1 MKRKVIIILFI
12 MMFAMLSAEVMDRIV
27 AKVGTEI
34 ILLSD
39 LQKQI
44 SQLAS
49 TGIDPQILYPE
60 NVLGQII
67 EQKLLV
73 QKAKE
78 LNIAADEDAITKYAE
93 RYLNDIKS
101 RYPSEADFQVEL
113 RKMNTTQRELLKFL
127 ADQIREN
134 YLTEQLIEKYISSR
148 IKITEPEMRSF
159 YETSKDSLAVKPTTW
174 ELSLILREIRPSVE
188 TQERIIGETE
198 TLLEK
203 LKADEDFAALAEEY
217 SDCPSSQQGGDLG
230 YFKRGMMVKP
240 FEDAAFSLNINEIS
254 EIVQSNFGYHIIK
267 LTDRRGD
274 EIRASHILKIVQ
286 AGEDDSDRE
295 RALMQEIRDRIVAGE
310 SFGDL
315 AREYSFDTNSKDDG
329 GLLGEFGEQ
338 DLPELFLPVIMASE
352 VGVPT
357 EVLQNEG
364 LVYIFIRENESV
376 ARVFEYDEVKDQ
388 LKDYLF
394 QLRQMEYYDE
404 WMQEA
409 KSKAFIEYKL

>member
-1 MKRKVIIILFI
+1 MKRAVVIILFVVLSV
-12 MMFAMLSAEVMDRIV
+12 MLTADVLDRIV

-44 SQLAS
+44 TQLVS
-49 TGIDPQILYPE
+49 TGIDPQLLSPE
-60 NVLGQII
+60 RVLEQMI

-78 LNIAADEDAITKYAE
+78 LNITADEEAINKYAE
-93 RYLNDIKS
+93 RYLSDIKS

-113 RKMNTTQRELLKFL
+113 RQMNTTQRELQKFL

-134 YLTEQLIEKYISSR
+134 YLTEQLVEKYISSR
-148 IKITEPEMRSF
+148 IKITEPDMQSF
-159 YETSKDSLAVKPTTW
+159 YEATKDSLAIKPITW
-174 ELSLILREIRPSVE
+174 ELSLILREIRPSEE
-188 TQERIIGETE
+188 TVVRIVAETE
-198 TLLEK
+198 ELLES
-203 LKADEDFAALAEEY
+203 LKSGADFAELAGEH

-230 YFKRGMMVKP
+230 YFRRGTMVKP
-240 FEDAAFSLNINEIS
+240 FEDAAFALDIGEIS

-274 EIRASHILKIVQ
+274 EIKASHILKIMQ
-286 AGEDDSDRE
+286 AGEEDAEREKALMESIRE
-295 RALMQEIRDRIVAGE
+295 RILAGE
-310 SFGDL
+310 SFAEL
-315 AREYSFDTNSKDDG
+315 AREYSFDTNSSEDG
-329 GLLGEFGEQ
+329 GLLGEFGVQ
-338 DLPELFLPVIMASE
+338 DLPELFAPVIMASD

-364 LVYIFIRENESV
+364 LIYIFIRENES
-376 ARVFEYDEVKDQ
+376 AQRIFEYHEVKEQ
-388 LKDYLF
+388 VKEYLY

-404 WMQEA
+404 WMEET